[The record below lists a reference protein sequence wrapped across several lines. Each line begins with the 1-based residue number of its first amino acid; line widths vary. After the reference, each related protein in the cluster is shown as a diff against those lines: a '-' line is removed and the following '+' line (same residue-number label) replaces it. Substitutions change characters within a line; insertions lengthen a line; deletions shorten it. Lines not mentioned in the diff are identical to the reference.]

1 MNGPIPPAAIDL
13 HDSALVGDRL
23 VQAIASVIGP
33 ATQFIGLHE
42 PEFAGREWD
51 YVKDCLDTGW
61 VSSVGSYVDQIEVM
75 LGEMTGTKAVACVN
89 GTAALHMAYMLAG
102 YHAGDEVLVPS
113 LTFVATINPIHY
125 IGAIPHFVDSC
136 PSTLGVDPVA
146 LDAYLGDVAE
156 MRGGECFNRTS
167 GRRISGM
174 VVTHVFGH
182 AADMD
187 RLLEVA
193 ARWGLALVEDAA
205 EALGTLYKGKP
216 VGGFGVTAALSFN
229 GNKIVTTGGGGALI
243 STCPDLAKRA
253 KHLTTTAKQPH
264 RWRFDHDAVAYNYRM
279 PNINAA
285 LGCAQLERLGDALAR
300 KKLLHE
306 RYRDALHGISE
317 VRYINAPEH
326 SDSNNWLLGFM
337 LDGATIDS
345 RDTVL
350 AALNDANYMS
360 RPVWTLCHRLPMNA
374 DCPAAPLPVAT
385 RLEREIV
392 NIPSSAQLITLP

>member
-1 MNGPIPPAAIDL
+1 MNAPVAPAAIAP
-13 HDSALVGDRL
+13 HDAAAVAERL
-23 VQAIASVIGP
+23 VRAIASVIGP
-33 ATQFIGLHE
+33 APQFIALHE

-61 VSSVGSYVDQIEVM
+61 VSSVGSYVDRIEVM
-75 LGEMTGTKAVACVN
+75 LGELTQTSAVACVN

-102 YHAGDEVLVPS
+102 YRAGDEVLVPS
-113 LTFVATINPIHY
+113 LTFVATINPVHY

-136 PSTLGVDPVA
+136 PLTLGVDPVA
-146 LDAYLGDVAE
+146 LDAYLRDVAE
-156 MRGGECFNRTS
+156 LRGGECFNRAT
-167 GRRISGM
+167 GRRISGL
-174 VVTHVFGH
+174 VVTHIFGH

-187 RLLEVA
+187 GLCDVA

-216 VGGFGVTAALSFN
+216 VGGFGVAAALSFN
-229 GNKIVTTGGGGALI
+229 GNKIVTTGGGGAVI
-243 STCPDLAKRA
+243 CGDPALARRA

-285 LGCAQLERLGDALAR
+285 LGCAQLERLDDAMAR

-306 RYRDALHGISE
+306 RYRAALQGISE
-317 VRYINAPEH
+317 VRYINAPDH
-326 SDSNNWLLGFM
+326 SRSNNWLLGFM
-337 LDGATIDS
+337 LDGATMDS
-345 RDTVL
+345 RDIVL

-392 NIPSSAQLITLP
+392 NIPSSAQLITVP